1 VIDGAEIAQGSPE
14 WRAIKCGKVSASR
27 ISAVLAKGEGRTRAA
42 YMAELVVERL
52 TGNFT
57 EGFDNADMRRG
68 RELEPLARAAY
79 EFTRGVEVE
88 LVGFVHHPRITM
100 AGASWDGRVGKP
112 GLVQFKC
119 PTPHVHLEYLD
130 GGTLPKVYRDQIQF
144 ELSCDDALEWS
155 DFVSFCPAFPEGMD
169 LYQRRIMRDPAR
181 LVEIEAEVAAFNEE
195 IAAKVASLRARYGQ
209 LEAA

>member
-1 VIDGAEIAQGSPE
+1 MSDGEVIQGSDA
-14 WRAIKCGKVSASR
+14 WRALKAGKASASR

-52 TGNFT
+52 TGSFT

-88 LVGFVHHPRITM
+88 LVGFVPHPRIPM
-100 AGASWDGRVGKP
+100 AGASWDGRVGVP

-130 GGTLPKVYRDQIQF
+130 GGTLPKAYRDQIQF
-144 ELSCDDALEWS
+144 ELSCDDVLEWS

-169 LYQRRIMRDPAR
+169 LYRRRISRDQER
-181 LVEIEAEVAAFNEE
+181 IREIESEVAAFVAEVD
-195 IAAKVASLRARYGQ
+195 AKVAALRARYM
-209 LEAA
+209 EAA

>member
-1 VIDGAEIAQGSPE
+1 MDGAEIVQGTPE
-14 WRAIKCGKVSASR
+14 WRALKAGRVSASR

-52 TGNFT
+52 TGVFT

-68 RELEPLARAAY
+68 REMEPLARASY

-88 LVGFVHHPRITM
+88 LVGFVHHPRIAM
-100 AGASWDGRVGKP
+100 AGASWDGRVGAH

-119 PTPHVHLEYLD
+119 PTPHVHLEYLE
-130 GGTLPKVYRDQIQF
+130 GSTLPKAYRDQIQF

-169 LYQRRIMRDPAR
+169 LYRRRIPRDPVAIA
-181 LVEIEAEVAAFNEE
+181 LMEPEVVAFNEE
-195 IAAKVASLRARYGQ
+195 LAAKVANLRARYGQ
-209 LEAA
+209 MEVA